1 MKYIELHLHLDGA
14 IRLNTLYEIAKK
26 NNKYILKDEF
36 SEQVSIG
43 KKKNFKSLTQCLK
56 VFKNILKL
64 IEGNKEYL
72 ERIAF
77 EICEDQYNN
86 NVIYTELRY
95 NPHILKGNLSLDE
108 VILSINNGIKRGK
121 EKYNIHMNCI
131 LCCLRS
137 KPEYSMDIAKL
148 CIKYRDNGIVGID
161 LAGDEHNYSD
171 ELHRVAFDFAHQHE
185 INITVH
191 AGECGNFENIYSALN
206 NLHAKRIGHC
216 YASVKNIKLLQYL
229 KKNNIHIECCY
240 TSSLMT
246 KSVGKQHI
254 HPIQKF
260 HNYNLNYSI
269 NTDDPSIFNTN
280 IKKEMK
286 IIKRKLNLNPNDIK
300 QIIINSINSSFASYE
315 QKQIFL
321 KNTNSSF

>member
-1 MKYIELHLHLDGA
+1 
-14 IRLNTLYEIAKK
+14 
-26 NNKYILKDEF
+26 
-36 SEQVSIG
+36 
-43 KKKNFKSLTQCLK
+43 
-56 VFKNILKL
+56 
-64 IEGNKEYL
+64 
-72 ERIAF
+72 
-77 EICEDQYNN
+77 
-86 NVIYTELRY
+86 
-95 NPHILKGNLSLDE
+95 
-108 VILSINNGIKRGK
+108 
-121 EKYNIHMNCI
+121 
-131 LCCLRS
+131 
-137 KPEYSMDIAKL
+137 MDIAKL

-171 ELHRVAFDFAHQHE
+171 KSHQEAFDFAHQHQ
-185 INITVH
+185 INITIH
-191 AGECGNFENIYSALN
+191 AGECENYENIYSALN

-229 KKNNIHIECCY
+229 KKQNIHIECCY

-286 IIKRKLNLNPNDIK
+286 IIQKKLNLNSDDLN
-300 QIIINSINSSFASYE
+300 QIIVNSINSSFASND
-315 QKQIFL
+315 L
-321 KNTNSSF
+321 KKILLNKIY